1 MIEMVCVCG
10 KKVRVPDDAAGR
22 KGRCSACGAVMR
34 IPDVPDAGY
43 EVDPEPLTPDPPE
56 MNAAVPVAS
65 VPMAPMVEPEP
76 WYYGHL
82 WKHAE
87 LMRLSVAVV
96 FWGGFALLVLFT
108 FGLVASGFVEDY
120 PLQLVVTWVVGLVVL
135 SVYRFFAL
143 TRAATL
149 FLRVDEARNVRRV
162 RLRAEL

>member
-1 MIEMVCVCG
+1 MIDVVCACG
-10 KKVRVPDDAAGR
+10 KRVRVADGLAGK

-34 IPDVPDAGY
+34 IPDAPDAGY
-43 EVDPEPLTPDPPE
+43 DVDPEPLTPDPPE
-56 MNAAVPVAS
+56 VKAPVAVTS
-65 VPMAPMVEPEP
+65 GKVAPLVEPEP